1 MQKEKCGSDFSR
13 QYVKE
18 LWSIF
23 EKTGSIGAFLLYNE
37 TRKKP
42 EKPRSVR
49 EKK

>member
-1 MQKEKCGSDFSR
+1 MQKEKCGSDLSR

-42 EKPRSVR
+42 ERTRTTK